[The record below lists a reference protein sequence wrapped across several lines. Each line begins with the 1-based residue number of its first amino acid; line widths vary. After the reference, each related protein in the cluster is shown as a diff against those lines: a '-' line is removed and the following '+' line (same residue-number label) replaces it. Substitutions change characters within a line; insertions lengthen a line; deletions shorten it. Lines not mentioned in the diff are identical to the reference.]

1 MLYPLNIFTKVNILF
16 IPKLSQYL
24 TKTHKLLDLFR
35 KNLYPCYVER
45 EAHMK
50 EFKHTRLDNRQFM
63 PEDIKNFIK
72 EYNIKFIKLQFV
84 DINGQVKNMTI
95 PSEHID
101 KALANEMMLDGS
113 SIKGFRSIETSDMF
127 FYPDINSFQILPW
140 REKDGITSARLICD
154 IYNADGTPFE
164 GCPRCNLKRVM
175 KEAEKMGFSM
185 NIGPEAEFF
194 LFAKDKDGKVT
205 TTTQD
210 RAGYYDVGPE
220 DLGEDVRG
228 DIVLTLKEMGFD
240 IEASHHEV
248 ADGQHE
254 IDFRYT
260 DILTAADNVVTFRI
274 AVKAIAAKH
283 NLHAT
288 FMPKPIY
295 GINGSGMHCNVSLFK
310 DGKNAF
316 YEEKEEYQLSDVAK
330 YSIGG
335 MLKHVKSITAVTN
348 PTVNSYK
355 RLVPGYEAPVY
366 LAWSLANRSA
376 LLRVP
381 AKRGNATRVE
391 LRSPD
396 PSCNPY
402 LAFAAILEACLDGVR
417 NKIDPPAPVES
428 NIYTLS
434 TKERRKQRIDS
445 LPGSLADA
453 IEQLDKSLV
462 ARAALGDHIFNEFM
476 SSKRK
481 EWDSF
486 RTYVSQW
493 ELDRYLERY

>member
-1 MLYPLNIFTKVNILF
+1 MT
-16 IPKLSQYL
+16 
-24 TKTHKLLDLFR
+24 
-35 KNLYPCYVER
+35 
-45 EAHMK
+45 
-50 EFKHTRLDNRQFM
+50 EFKHVRLDGKSFTR
-63 PEDIKNFIK
+63 EEVKELIK

-84 DINGQVKNMTI
+84 DINGQVKNI
-95 PSEHID
+95 SLPSEQID
-101 KALANEMMLDGS
+101 KALDNEIMLDGS

-127 FYPDINSFQILPW
+127 FHPDINSFQILPW
-140 REKDGITSARLICD
+140 RERDGVNAARLICD

-175 KEAEKMGFSM
+175 EAAEKMGFSM

-194 LFAKDKDGKVT
+194 LFAKDKEGDI
-205 TTTQD
+205 TTQTQD
-210 RAGYYDVGPE
+210 HAGYYDVGPE

-254 IDFRYT
+254 IDFRYA
-260 DILTAADNVVTFRI
+260 DILTAADNVTTFKI

-288 FMPKPIY
+288 FMPKPIF

-316 YEEKEEYQLSDVAK
+316 YDENAEYQLSDTAK
-330 YSIGG
+330 YSVGG
-335 MLKHVKSITAVTN
+335 MLKHVKSITAITN
-348 PTVNSYK
+348 PLVNSYK

-376 LLRVP
+376 LVRVP
-381 AKRGNATRVE
+381 AKRGISTRVE

-402 LAFAAILEACLDGVR
+402 LAFAAILEACLDGIR
-417 NKIDPPAPVES
+417 NQIDPPAPVES
-428 NIYTLS
+428 NIYKLTS
-434 TKERRKQRIDS
+434 KERKKQRIDS
-445 LPGSLADA
+445 LPGSLDDA
-453 IEQLDKSLV
+453 LEQMDKSLV
-462 ARAALGDHIFNEFM
+462 AKAALGDHIFKEFM
-476 SSKRK
+476 TAKKK

-493 ELDRYLERY
+493 ELDKYLERY

>member
-1 MLYPLNIFTKVNILF
+1 MKKKEGSMTEFIHARTDGKVFTK
-16 IPKLSQYL
+16 
-24 TKTHKLLDLFR
+24 
-35 KNLYPCYVER
+35 
-45 EAHMK
+45 
-50 EFKHTRLDNRQFM
+50 
-63 PEDIKNFIK
+63 EDIKRLTK

-84 DINGQVKNMTI
+84 DINGQVKNLTI
-95 PSEHID
+95 PEDQLD
-101 KALANEMMLDGS
+101 KALNNEIMLDGS

-127 FYPDINSFQILPW
+127 FHPDINSFQILPW
-140 REKDGITSARLICD
+140 RETNGVNAARLICD
-154 IYNADGTPFE
+154 IYNPDGTPFE

-175 KEAEKMGFSM
+175 EAAKKMGFSM

-194 LFAKDKDGKVT
+194 LFSKDKDGNIS

-210 RAGYYDVGPE
+210 KAGYYDVGPE
-220 DLGEDVRG
+220 DLGEDVRS
-228 DIVLTLKEMGFD
+228 DIVTTLQEMDFN

-254 IDFRYT
+254 IDFKYS
-260 DILTAADNVVTFRI
+260 DILTAADNVATFKI

-288 FMPKPIY
+288 FMPKPIF
-295 GINGSGMHCNVSLFK
+295 GINGSGMHCNISLFK

-316 YEEKEEYQLSDVAK
+316 YDEKAEYQLSDTAK
-330 YSIGG
+330 YAVGG
-335 MLKHVKSITAVTN
+335 ILKHVKSFTAITN
-348 PTVNSYK
+348 PLVNSYK

-381 AKRGNATRVE
+381 AKRGVSTRVE

-396 PSCNPY
+396 PACNPY
-402 LAFAAILEACLDGVR
+402 LAFAAILESCLDGVR

-428 NIYTLS
+428 NIYKLS
-434 TKERRKQRIDS
+434 AKERKKQRIDS
-445 LPGSLADA
+445 LPGSLSDA
-453 IEQLDKSLV
+453 LEQMDKSLV
-462 ARAALGDHIFNEFM
+462 TRAALGDHIFSEFM
-476 SSKRK
+476 TSKKK

-493 ELDRYLERY
+493 ELDKYLARY

>member
-1 MLYPLNIFTKVNILF
+1 MSK
-16 IPKLSQYL
+16 
-24 TKTHKLLDLFR
+24 
-35 KNLYPCYVER
+35 
-45 EAHMK
+45 
-50 EFKHTRLDNRQFM
+50 FKYTRLDGKEFTKD
-63 PEDIKNFIK
+63 EIKKLIK

-84 DINGQVKNMTI
+84 DINGQIKNMAV
-95 PSEHID
+95 PSEQID
-101 KALANEMMLDGS
+101 KVLNNEIMLDGS

-127 FYPDINSFQILPW
+127 FHPDTNSFQILPW
-140 REKDGITSARLICD
+140 REHEGVNSARLICD

-175 KEAEKMGFSM
+175 EAAEKMGFSM

-194 LFAKDKDGKVT
+194 LFSKDKDGNVT
-205 TTTQD
+205 TETQD
-210 RAGYYDVGPE
+210 CAGYYDVGPE
-220 DLGEDVRG
+220 DLGEDVRS
-228 DIVLTLKEMGFD
+228 DIVLTLQEMGFD

-254 IDFRYT
+254 IDFRYA
-260 DILTAADNVVTFRI
+260 DILTAADNVTTFKI

-288 FMPKPIY
+288 FMPKPIF

-316 YEEKEEYQLSDVAK
+316 FDKDAEYQLSETAK
-330 YSIGG
+330 YAVGG
-335 MLKHVKSITAVTN
+335 MLKHVKSITAITN
-348 PTVNSYK
+348 PVVNSYK

-381 AKRGNATRVE
+381 AKRGISTRVE

-402 LAFAAILEACLDGVR
+402 LAFAAILEACLDGIR

-428 NIYTLS
+428 NIYKLT
-434 TKERRKQRIDS
+434 TKERKKQRIDS

-453 IEQLDKSLV
+453 LEQMDKSLV
-462 ARAALGDHIFNEFM
+462 AKAALGEHIFNEFM
-476 SSKRK
+476 TAKKK

>member
-1 MLYPLNIFTKVNILF
+1 MT
-16 IPKLSQYL
+16 
-24 TKTHKLLDLFR
+24 
-35 KNLYPCYVER
+35 
-45 EAHMK
+45 
-50 EFKHTRLDNRQFM
+50 EFKHVRLDGKSFTR
-63 PEDIKNFIK
+63 EEVKELIK

-84 DINGQVKNMTI
+84 DINGQVKNI
-95 PSEHID
+95 SLPSEQID
-101 KALANEMMLDGS
+101 KALDNEIMLDGS

-127 FYPDINSFQILPW
+127 FHPDINSFQILPW
-140 REKDGITSARLICD
+140 RERNGVNAARLICD

-175 KEAEKMGFSM
+175 EAAEKMGFSM

-194 LFAKDKDGKVT
+194 LFAKDKDENIT
-205 TTTQD
+205 TKTQD
-210 RAGYYDVGPE
+210 HAGYYDVGPE

-254 IDFRYT
+254 IDFRYA
-260 DILTAADNVVTFRI
+260 DILTAADNVTTFKI

-283 NLHAT
+283 HLHAT
-288 FMPKPIY
+288 FMPKPIF

-316 YEEKEEYQLSDVAK
+316 YDENAEYQLSDTAK
-330 YSIGG
+330 YSVGG
-335 MLKHVKSITAVTN
+335 ILKHVKSITAITN
-348 PTVNSYK
+348 PLVNSYK

-376 LLRVP
+376 LVRVP
-381 AKRGNATRVE
+381 AKRGISTRVE

-402 LAFAAILEACLDGVR
+402 LAFAAILEACLDGIR
-417 NKIDPPAPVES
+417 NQIDPPAPVES
-428 NIYTLS
+428 NIYKLTS
-434 TKERRKQRIDS
+434 KERKKQRIDS
-445 LPGSLADA
+445 LPGSLDDA
-453 IEQLDKSLV
+453 LEQMDKSLV
-462 ARAALGDHIFNEFM
+462 AKAALGDHIFKEFM
-476 SSKRK
+476 TAKKK

-493 ELDRYLERY
+493 ELDKYLERY

>member
-1 MLYPLNIFTKVNILF
+1 
-16 IPKLSQYL
+16 
-24 TKTHKLLDLFR
+24 
-35 KNLYPCYVER
+35 
-45 EAHMK
+45 MK
-50 EFKHTRLDNRQFM
+50 DFKYTRLDGKQFTK
-63 PEDIKNFIK
+63 DDVKSLIK
-72 EYNIKFIKLQFV
+72 EYNLKFIKLQFV
-84 DINGQVKNMTI
+84 DINGQVKNISI
-95 PSEHID
+95 PSDHID
-101 KALANEMMLDGS
+101 KILNNEIMLDGS

-140 REKDGITSARLICD
+140 RSKEGGNVARLICD

-175 KEAEKMGFSM
+175 KAAEKMGFSM

-194 LFAKDKDGKVT
+194 LFAKDKDGNIT
-205 TTTQD
+205 TSTQD
-210 RAGYYDVGPE
+210 HAGYYDVGPE
-220 DLGEDVRG
+220 DLGEDVRA
-228 DIVLTLKEMGFD
+228 DIVSTLKEMGFD

-254 IDFRYT
+254 VDFKYA
-260 DILTAADNVVTFRI
+260 DILTAADNVATFRI
-274 AVKAIAAKH
+274 AVKAVAAKH

-310 DGKNAF
+310 GKENAF
-316 YEEKEEYQLSDVAK
+316 YDEKGEYQLSDTAK
-330 YSIGG
+330 YAIGG
-335 MLKHVKSITAVTN
+335 MLKHVKSITAITN
-348 PTVNSYK
+348 PLVNSYK

-381 AKRGNATRVE
+381 AKRGVSTRVE

-396 PSCNPY
+396 PACNPY
-402 LAFAAILEACLDGVR
+402 LAFAAILETCLDGIR

-428 NIYTLS
+428 NIYKLTS
-434 TKERRKQRIDS
+434 KERKRQKIDA
-445 LPGSLADA
+445 LPGSLAEALDN
-453 IEQLDKSLV
+453 LDKSLV
-462 ARAALGDHIFNEFM
+462 AQAALGEHIYKEFM
-476 SSKRK
+476 SSKKK
-481 EWDSF
+481 EWDAF

-493 ELDRYLERY
+493 ELDKYLERY

>member
-1 MLYPLNIFTKVNILF
+1 MT
-16 IPKLSQYL
+16 
-24 TKTHKLLDLFR
+24 
-35 KNLYPCYVER
+35 
-45 EAHMK
+45 
-50 EFKHTRLDNRQFM
+50 EFKYTRLDGRQFTRD
-63 PEDIKNFIK
+63 DIKGFIK

-84 DINGQVKNMTI
+84 DINGQVKNLAI

-101 KALANEMMLDGS
+101 KALDNEIMLDGS

-127 FYPDINSFQILPW
+127 FHPDINSFQILPW
-140 REKDGITSARLICD
+140 RHNDGVNAARLICD

-175 KEAEKMGFSM
+175 EAAKKMGFSM

-194 LFAKDKDGKVT
+194 LFSKDADGNIT
-205 TTTQD
+205 TLTQD
-210 RAGYYDVGPE
+210 HAGYYDVGPE
-220 DLGEDVRG
+220 DLGEDVRS

-254 IDFRYT
+254 IDFRYA
-260 DILTAADNVVTFRI
+260 DILTAADNVMTFRI
-274 AVKAIAAKH
+274 AVKAIAAQH

-295 GINGSGMHCNVSLFK
+295 GINGSGMHCNISLFK
-310 DGKNAF
+310 DGDNAF
-316 YEEKEEYQLSDVAK
+316 YDENAEYQLSDEAK
-330 YSIGG
+330 YAIGG
-335 MLKHVKSITAVTN
+335 MLKHVKSITAITN
-348 PTVNSYK
+348 PVVNSYK

-381 AKRGNATRVE
+381 AKRGISTRVE

-396 PSCNPY
+396 PACNPY
-402 LAFAAILEACLDGVR
+402 LAFAAILESCLDGIR

-428 NIYTLS
+428 NIYKLTS
-434 TKERRKQRIDS
+434 KERKKQRIDS
-445 LPGSLADA
+445 LPGSLAEA
-453 IEQLDKSLV
+453 LECMDKSLV
-462 ARAALGDHIFNEFM
+462 AQAALGEHIFKEFM
-476 SSKRK
+476 TSKKK

-486 RTYVSQW
+486 RTYVSKW

>member
-1 MLYPLNIFTKVNILF
+1 MT
-16 IPKLSQYL
+16 
-24 TKTHKLLDLFR
+24 
-35 KNLYPCYVER
+35 
-45 EAHMK
+45 
-50 EFKHTRLDNRQFM
+50 EFSHARLDGKVYTAK
-63 PEDIKNFIK
+63 EIK
-72 EYNIKFIKLQFV
+72 EIIKANNVKFIKLQFV
-84 DINGQVKNMTI
+84 DINGQVKNMSV
-95 PSEHID
+95 PSEQID
-101 KALANEMMLDGS
+101 KALNNEIMLDGS

-127 FYPDINSFQILPW
+127 FHPDINSFQILPW
-140 REKDGITSARLICD
+140 RGSDGVNSARLICD

-175 KEAEKMGFSM
+175 QEAEKLGFSM

-194 LFAKDKDGKVT
+194 LFAKDKEGNVT
-205 TTTQD
+205 TKTQD
-210 RAGYYDVGPE
+210 HAGYYDVGPE
-220 DLGEDVRG
+220 DLGEDVRS
-228 DIVLTLKEMGFD
+228 DIVLTLQEMGFD

-254 IDFRYT
+254 IDFRYA
-260 DILTAADNVVTFRI
+260 DILTAADNVTTFRV

-288 FMPKPIY
+288 FMPKPIF

-310 DGKNAF
+310 DGQNAF
-316 YEEKEEYQLSDVAK
+316 YDENAEYQLSETAK
-330 YSIGG
+330 YAIGG
-335 MLKHVKSITAVTN
+335 MLKHVKNITAVTN
-348 PTVNSYK
+348 PLVNSYK

-381 AKRGNATRVE
+381 AKRGVSTRVE

-396 PSCNPY
+396 PACNPY
-402 LAFAAILEACLDGVR
+402 LAFAAILETCLDGIR

-428 NIYTLS
+428 NIYKLTS
-434 TKERRKQRIDS
+434 KERKKQRIDA
-445 LPGSLADA
+445 LPGSLAEA
-453 IEQLDKSLV
+453 LEYMDKSLV
-462 ARAALGDHIFNEFM
+462 AQAALGEHIFKEFM
-476 SSKRK
+476 TSKKK

>member
-1 MLYPLNIFTKVNILF
+1 MT
-16 IPKLSQYL
+16 
-24 TKTHKLLDLFR
+24 
-35 KNLYPCYVER
+35 
-45 EAHMK
+45 
-50 EFKHTRLDNRQFM
+50 EFKYTRLDARQFTRD
-63 PEDIKNFIK
+63 DIKGFIK

-84 DINGQVKNMTI
+84 DINGQVKNISI
-95 PSEHID
+95 PSEQID
-101 KALANEMMLDGS
+101 KALDNEIMLDGS

-127 FYPDINSFQILPW
+127 FHPDINSFQILPW
-140 REKDGITSARLICD
+140 REQNGINSARLICD

-175 KEAEKMGFSM
+175 QAAEKMGFSM
-185 NIGPEAEFF
+185 NVGPEAEFF
-194 LFAKDKDGKVT
+194 LFAKDKNGDVT
-205 TTTQD
+205 TETQD

-220 DLGEDVRG
+220 DLGEDVRS
-228 DIVLTLKEMGFD
+228 DIVLTLQEMGFD

-260 DILTAADNVVTFRI
+260 DILTAADNVTTFKV

-316 YEEKEEYQLSDVAK
+316 YDENAEYQLSETAK
-330 YSIGG
+330 YAVGG
-335 MLKHVKSITAVTN
+335 MLKHVKSFTAITN
-348 PTVNSYK
+348 PLVNSYK

-381 AKRGNATRVE
+381 AKRGVSTRVE

-396 PSCNPY
+396 PACNPY
-402 LAFAAILEACLDGVR
+402 LAFAAILEACIDGIR

-428 NIYTLS
+428 NIYKLTS
-434 TKERRKQRIDS
+434 KERKKQRIDS
-445 LPGSLADA
+445 LPGSLAEA
-453 IEQLDKSLV
+453 LEHLDKSLV
-462 ARAALGDHIFNEFM
+462 AQAALGEHIHKEFM
-476 SSKRK
+476 TAKKK

-493 ELDRYLERY
+493 ELDKYLERY

>member
-1 MLYPLNIFTKVNILF
+1 
-16 IPKLSQYL
+16 
-24 TKTHKLLDLFR
+24 
-35 KNLYPCYVER
+35 
-45 EAHMK
+45 MK
-50 EFKHTRLDNRQFM
+50 EFMHTRLDNKSFTD
-63 PEDIKNFIK
+63 EEIKSLIK

-95 PSEHID
+95 PSQHIE
-101 KALANEMMLDGS
+101 KALNNEIMLDGS

-127 FYPDINSFQILPW
+127 FHPDKNTFQILPW
-140 REKDGITSARLICD
+140 REKDGINSARLICD

-185 NIGPEAEFF
+185 NVGPEAEFF
-194 LFAKDKDGKVT
+194 LFAKDEEGNVT

-210 RAGYYDVGPE
+210 SAGYYDVGPE
-220 DLGEDVRG
+220 DLGEDVRS
-228 DIVLTLKEMGFD
+228 DIVLTLQEMGFD

-254 IDFRYT
+254 VDFRYA
-260 DILTAADNVVTFRI
+260 DVLTAADNVATFKI

-316 YEEKEEYQLSDVAK
+316 YDEDAEFQLSDIAK
-330 YSIGG
+330 YAIGG
-335 MLKHVKSITAVTN
+335 MLKHVKSITAILN

-355 RLVPGYEAPVY
+355 RLVPGYEAPTYIV
-366 LAWSLANRSA
+366 WSASNRSC
-376 LLRVP
+376 LVRIP
-381 AKRGNATRVE
+381 AARGMGTRVE

-396 PSCNPY
+396 PACNPY
-402 LAFAAILEACLDGVR
+402 LEMALCLAAGLDGI
-417 NKIDPPAPVES
+417 KKGMEPAPAVDYNVFELTDEEMAA
-428 NIYTLS
+428 NG
-434 TKERRKQRIDS
+434 IDC
-445 LPGSLADA
+445 LPGSLEEAVKASEADPF
-453 IEQLDKSLV
+453 IREIV
-462 ARAALGDHIFNEFM
+462 GDHVFNAYTEG
-476 SSKRK
+476 KK
-481 EWDSF
+481 NEWDSY
-486 RTYVSQW
+486 RTKVSQW
-493 ELDRYLERY
+493 EIDEYIVRY

>member
-1 MLYPLNIFTKVNILF
+1 
-16 IPKLSQYL
+16 
-24 TKTHKLLDLFR
+24 
-35 KNLYPCYVER
+35 
-45 EAHMK
+45 MK
-50 EFKHTRLDNRQFM
+50 EFTHKRLDGKEFSD
-63 PEDIKNFIK
+63 EEIKRLIK

-101 KALANEMMLDGS
+101 KALGNEIMLDGS

-127 FYPDINSFQILPW
+127 FHPDRNTFQILPW
-140 REKDGITSARLICD
+140 RENAGINSARLICD

-185 NIGPEAEFF
+185 NMGPEAEFF

-220 DLGEDVRG
+220 DLGEDVRS
-228 DIVLTLKEMGFD
+228 DIVLTLQEMGFD

-254 IDFRYT
+254 VDFRYA
-260 DILTAADNVVTFRI
+260 DILTTADNVATFKI

-288 FMPKPIY
+288 FMPKPIF

-316 YEEKEEYQLSDVAK
+316 YDKKAEYELSDTAK
-330 YSIGG
+330 YAIGG
-335 MLKHVKSITAVTN
+335 MLKHVKSITAILN

-381 AKRGNATRVE
+381 AKRGNSTRVE

-396 PSCNPY
+396 PACNPY

-417 NKIDPPAPVES
+417 NKIEPPAPVES
-428 NIYTLS
+428 NIYKLT
-434 TKERRKQRIDS
+434 TKERKKQRIDS
-445 LPGSLADA
+445 LPGSLSEALEA
-453 IEQLDKSLV
+453 LDKSLV
-462 ARAALGDHIFNEFM
+462 GRAALGEHAFNEFM
-476 SSKRK
+476 ASKRK
-481 EWDSF
+481 EWDAF

-493 ELDRYLERY
+493 EIDKYLERY

>member
-1 MLYPLNIFTKVNILF
+1 MTEFT
-16 IPKLSQYL
+16 
-24 TKTHKLLDLFR
+24 HR
-35 KNLYPCYVER
+35 
-45 EAHMK
+45 
-50 EFKHTRLDNRQFM
+50 RLDGKQFTRD
-63 PEDIKNFIK
+63 EVKKLIK

-84 DINGQVKNMTI
+84 DINGQVKNMSV
-95 PSEHID
+95 PSEQID
-101 KALANEMMLDGS
+101 KVLNNEIMLDGS

-127 FYPDINSFQILPW
+127 FHPDINSFQILPW
-140 REKDGITSARLICD
+140 RNQNGINAARLICD

-175 KEAEKMGFSM
+175 EAAQKMGFSM

-194 LFAKDKDGKVT
+194 LFSKDKNGNVT
-205 TTTQD
+205 TETQD
-210 RAGYYDVGPE
+210 SAGYYDVGPE
-220 DLGEDVRG
+220 DLGEDVRS
-228 DIVLTLKEMGFD
+228 DIVLTLQEMGFD

-254 IDFRYT
+254 IDFRYA
-260 DILTAADNVVTFRI
+260 DILTAADNVTTFRI

-288 FMPKPIY
+288 FMPKPIF

-310 DGKNAF
+310 DDKNAF
-316 YEEKEEYQLSDVAK
+316 FDEKAEYQLSDTAK
-330 YSIGG
+330 YAIGG
-335 MLKHVKSITAVTN
+335 MLKHVKSITAITN
-348 PTVNSYK
+348 PVVNSYK

-381 AKRGNATRVE
+381 AKRGISTRVE

-396 PSCNPY
+396 PACNPY
-402 LAFAAILEACLDGVR
+402 LAFAAILEACLDGIR

-428 NIYTLS
+428 NIYKLTS
-434 TKERRKQRIDS
+434 KERKKQRIDS
-445 LPGSLADA
+445 LPGSLAEALDCM
-453 IEQLDKSLV
+453 DKSLV
-462 ARAALGDHIFNEFM
+462 AKAALGEHIFKEFM
-476 SSKRK
+476 TAKKK

-493 ELDRYLERY
+493 ELDKYLERY

>member
-1 MLYPLNIFTKVNILF
+1 MP
-16 IPKLSQYL
+16 
-24 TKTHKLLDLFR
+24 D
-35 KNLYPCYVER
+35 
-45 EAHMK
+45 
-50 EFKHTRLDNRQFM
+50 FKHIPLSGKEYTND
-63 PEDIKNFIK
+63 DIKKLIE
-72 EYNIKFIKLQFV
+72 EYNVKFIELQFV
-84 DINGQVKNMTI
+84 DINGQVKSMTI
-95 PSEHID
+95 PSVHVD
-101 KALANEMMLDGS
+101 KALGNEMMLDGS
-113 SIKGFRSIETSDMF
+113 SIKGFRSIETSDMC
-127 FYPDINSFQILPW
+127 FYPDKNTFQILPW
-140 REKDGITSARLICD
+140 RENNGVNSARLICD
-154 IYNADGTPFE
+154 IHNADGTPFE

-175 KEAEKMGFSM
+175 KEAEKLGFSM
-185 NIGPEAEFF
+185 NMGPEAEFF
-194 LFAKDKDGKVT
+194 LFAKDENGKIT

-210 RAGYYDVGPE
+210 RAGYYDIGPD
-220 DLGEDVRG
+220 DLGEDVRA
-228 DIVLTLKEMGFD
+228 DIVLTLQEMGFD

-254 IDFRYT
+254 VDFKYA
-260 DILTAADNVVTFRI
+260 DILTTADNVATFRI
-274 AVKAIAAKH
+274 AVKAIAAEY

-288 FMPKPIY
+288 FMPKPIF

-316 YEEKEEYQLSDVAK
+316 YDKKAEYELADIAK
-330 YSIGG
+330 YAIGG
-335 MLKHVKSITAVTN
+335 MLKHVKSITAITN

-402 LAFAAILEACLDGVR
+402 LAFAAILESCLDGVR

-428 NIYTLS
+428 NIYKLS
-434 TKERRKQRIDS
+434 TKERKKQRIDS

-453 IEQLDKSLV
+453 LEALDKSLV
-462 ARAALGDHIFNEFM
+462 ARAALGEHIFKEFT
-476 SSKRK
+476 SSKKK
-481 EWDSF
+481 EWDAF

-493 ELDRYLERY
+493 EIDKYLERY